1 VITAT
6 RVVKEFRVDGRA
18 FRAVNDVS
26 FRVDDTETVAIVGES
41 GCGKT
46 TLARMLAGRTRPDA
60 GSITV
65 GGHDLSTLRGR
76 RRREMRRTVQL
87 VPQDHSASLDPRWTV
102 DRTLREAATEDRS
115 TTEVLDSVGLG
126 PEFGRRYPHELSSGQ
141 RQRVAIGRAL
151 AVAPE
156 TLVLDEP
163 VAALDVSIRAQILT
177 MLAAVTQGI
186 ATVLIS
192 HDLVSVRH
200 SSARVDV
207 MYLGRVVESGA
218 TDAVLDHPRHPYT
231 EALLRAALPPDV
243 SQARARLEAVVSG
256 EPPSALDPPSGCPF
270 RTRCPRAEAKC
281 AEELPVLDNG
291 AHPVACHFPS

>member
-1 VITAT
+1 MITAID
-6 RVVKEFRVDGRA
+6 VVKEFRVDGRSL
-18 FRAVNDVS
+18 RAVNGVS
-26 FRVDDTETVAIVGES
+26 LRVGDAETVAIVGES

-46 TLARMLAGRTRPDA
+46 TLARMLTGRTRPDA
-60 GSITV
+60 GSISV
-65 GGHDLSTLRGR
+65 GGRDLAKLRGR
-76 RRREMRRTVQL
+76 GLREARRGVQL
-87 VPQDHSASLDPRWTV
+87 VPQDHRASLDPRWTV
-102 DRTLREAATEDRS
+102 DRTLAEAATRDGS
-115 TTEVLDSVGLG
+115 TATMLDSVGLG

-151 AVAPE
+151 AAAPAA
-156 TLVLDEP
+156 LVLDEP

-177 MLAAVTQGI
+177 MLAAVTQGM

-200 SSARVDV
+200 SSDRVDV

-243 SQARARLEAVVSG
+243 GQARASLAAVVSG

-281 AEELPVLDNG
+281 AQEMPALDAG
-291 AHPVACHFPS
+291 AHSVACHFPS